1 MVFSTNFS
9 TNNVILQI
17 SSSGTNPEAR
27 LPVIRRKFEDI
38 ADVRD
43 SPENENV
50 SPDMR
55 FELYKNV
62 SVDQRILMHEEED
75 FEKPA
80 GGGTEPVH

>member
-1 MVFSTNFS
+1 MIACETSESIKDSNNYSQRKFHLVFSANFRTNFS

-50 SPDMR
+50 SSDMR
-55 FELYKNV
+55 F
-62 SVDQRILMHEEED
+62 
-75 FEKPA
+75 
-80 GGGTEPVH
+80 